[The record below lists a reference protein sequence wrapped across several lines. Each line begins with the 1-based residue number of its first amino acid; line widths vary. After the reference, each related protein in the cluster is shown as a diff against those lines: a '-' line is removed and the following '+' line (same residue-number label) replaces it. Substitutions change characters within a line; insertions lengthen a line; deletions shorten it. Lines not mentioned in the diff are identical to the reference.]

1 MYAIIDIETTG
12 GHPSANAITEISVYI
27 SDGKNVINQFET
39 LVNPEISIPPYI
51 QAFTGISNEMVQ
63 DAPTFGDIAPKLKE
77 ILDGNIFVAHNVNFD
92 YSFIKH
98 QFELVGIS
106 FQSKKL
112 CTVRLSRKIVPG
124 YRSYSLGNICASL
137 NIPLSNRHRAGGDAI
152 ATLQLFHYLLEND
165 TENVIEESLKKG
177 SKEQMLPPNLPKEDF
192 EKLPKTSGVYYFID
206 SKGLA
211 LYVGKAKNIKS
222 RISSHFSGS
231 LKGSQKQNM
240 FREVHGLSYV
250 STGNELMAML
260 LESHEIRRLWP
271 DENRAQKR
279 VQAVYGL
286 FDYLDQNGKIRF
298 GIDKVRREQRPLV
311 TFGSRHAALAY
322 MQSLI
327 DEFSLCPKLCN
338 HQTNPGEC
346 ISVKNDICDGLCM
359 AKENIIEY
367 NKKAQLFFDQL
378 TAEKKAF
385 YIVGKGRNH
394 KEQNVIIYEPGAYI
408 GYAYVNIKVQID
420 FDILKEEST
429 PLKINSV
436 MESILAPIVNGEKSK
451 GYKVYAQMK
460 MAIS

>member
-39 LVNPEISIPPYI
+39 LVNPEITIPPYI

-98 QFELVGIS
+98 QFELVGIPY
-106 FQSKKL
+106 QSKKL

-137 NIPLSNRHRAGGDAI
+137 DIPLSNRHRAGGDAM

-177 SKEQMLPPNLPKEDF
+177 SKEQLLPPNLPREDF
-192 EKLPKTSGVYYFID
+192 EKLPKTAGVYYFID

-231 LKGSQKQNM
+231 LKGAQKQNM

-359 AKENIIEY
+359 VKENIVEY

-408 GYAYVNIKVQID
+408 GYAYVNIKVQLD

-436 MESILAPIVNGEKSK
+436 MESILAPIVTGEKIK

-460 MAIS
+460 MAIN

>member
-1 MYAIIDIETTG
+1 VYAIIDIETTG
-12 GHPSANAITEISVYI
+12 GHPSANAITEISVYV
-27 SDGKNVINQFET
+27 SDGKNVITQFET

-51 QAFTGISNEMVQ
+51 QAFTGITNEMVVN
-63 DAPTFGDIAPKLKE
+63 APSFGDIAPKLKE
-77 ILDGNIFVAHNVNFD
+77 ILEGNIFVAHNVNFD

-106 FQSKKL
+106 FQAKKL

-124 YRSYSLGNICASL
+124 HRSYSLGNICASL
-137 NIPLSNRHRAGGDAI
+137 NIPLSNRHRAGGDSF
-152 ATLQLFHYLLEND
+152 ATLQLFHYLLEKD
-165 TENVIEESLKKG
+165 VENVIEESLKKG
-177 SKEQMLPPNLPKEDF
+177 SKEQQLPPNLPKEDF

-231 LKGSQKQNM
+231 LKGAQKQNM
-240 FREVHGLSYV
+240 FREVHGLSFV

-271 DENRAQKR
+271 DENKAQKR
-279 VQAVYGL
+279 IQAVYGL

-359 AKENIIEY
+359 AKENIFEY

-378 TAEKKAF
+378 TAEKRAF

-408 GYAYVNIKVQID
+408 GYAYVNIKVQLD

-460 MAIS
+460 MAIN

>member
-1 MYAIIDIETTG
+1 
-12 GHPSANAITEISVYI
+12 
-27 SDGKNVINQFET
+27 
-39 LVNPEISIPPYI
+39 
-51 QAFTGISNEMVQ
+51 
-63 DAPTFGDIAPKLKE
+63 
-77 ILDGNIFVAHNVNFD
+77 
-92 YSFIKH
+92 
-98 QFELVGIS
+98 
-106 FQSKKL
+106 
-112 CTVRLSRKIVPG
+112 
-124 YRSYSLGNICASL
+124 LGNICASL
-137 NIPLSNRHRAGGDAI
+137 NIPLSNRHRAGGDSF
-152 ATLQLFHYLLEND
+152 ATLQLFHYLLEKD
-165 TENVIEESLKKG
+165 VENVIEESLKKG
-177 SKEQMLPPNLPKEDF
+177 SKEQQLPPNLPKEDF
-192 EKLPKTSGVYYFID
+192 EKLPKTAGVYYFID

-231 LKGSQKQNM
+231 LKGAQKQNM
-240 FREVHGLSYV
+240 FREVHGLSFV

-271 DENRAQKR
+271 DENKAQKR
-279 VQAVYGL
+279 IQAVYGL

-322 MQSLI
+322 MQNLI

-359 AKENIIEY
+359 VKENIFEY

-408 GYAYVNIKVQID
+408 GYAYVNIKVQLD

-460 MAIS
+460 MAIN

>member
-63 DAPTFGDIAPKLKE
+63 DAPTFGDISPKLKE

-98 QFELVGIS
+98 QFELVGIPY
-106 FQSKKL
+106 QSKKL

-137 NIPLSNRHRAGGDAI
+137 NIPLSNRHRAGGDAM

-177 SKEQMLPPNLPKEDF
+177 SKEQLLPPNLPREDF
-192 EKLPKTSGVYYFID
+192 EKLPKTAGVYYFID

-231 LKGSQKQNM
+231 LKGAQKQNM

-338 HQTNPGEC
+338 HQTNLGEC

-359 AKENIIEY
+359 AKENIVEY

-408 GYAYVNIKVQID
+408 GYAYVNIKVQLD

-436 MESILAPIVNGEKSK
+436 MESILAPIVTGEKSK

-460 MAIS
+460 MAIN

>member
-12 GHPSANAITEISVYI
+12 GHPSANAITEISVYV

-98 QFELVGIS
+98 QFELVGIPY
-106 FQSKKL
+106 QSKKL

-137 NIPLSNRHRAGGDAI
+137 DIPLSNRHRAGGDAM

-177 SKEQMLPPNLPKEDF
+177 SKEQLLPPNLPREDF
-192 EKLPKTSGVYYFID
+192 EKLPKTAGVYYFID

-231 LKGSQKQNM
+231 LKGAQKQNM

-359 AKENIIEY
+359 VKENIVEY

-408 GYAYVNIKVQID
+408 GYAYVNIKVQLD

-436 MESILAPIVNGEKSK
+436 MESILAPIVTGEKIK

-460 MAIS
+460 MAIN